1 MSGDDKNNADDLKKT
16 IEVDELFRPG
26 SVDEPSPEY
35 VKVVAA
41 KQIALWSIGIG
52 VVFLGL
58 SLWLK
63 DSELRSWA
71 TGLISLVVGA
81 AIGFIFGGNGKQSGD

>member
-1 MSGDDKNNADDLKKT
+1 MSGSDSKLSDQSNKTVDVDD
-16 IEVDELFRPG
+16 FFQPG

-41 KQIALWSIGIG
+41 KQIALCAIGIG

-81 AIGFIFGGNGKQSGD
+81 AIGFIFGGNSGQSGD